1 MGLQDLPLSRS
12 FCCDL
17 LTVLHNVLRHPRIL
31 SLSDFSL
38 PDTSTDMATTVNVFD
53 KRRELNSIR
62 GPFLDIVCS
71 PVVGTGDGSF
81 FEFYDMATLLPLC
94 PLQDDSSNCSLT
106 LPPPSLYVINESIQR
121 ITLLE
126 WSHVVSLQVNPCSP
140 ERFHS
145 HMEFWNVSTSHV
157 PL

>member
-1 MGLQDLPLSRS
+1 MGPQDLPLSRR

-17 LTVLHNVLRHPRIL
+17 LTVLHNVVRHPRIL
-31 SLSDFSL
+31 SLSDFDL
-38 PDTSTDMATTVNVFD
+38 PDTSTDMATTVDVFD
-53 KRRELNSIR
+53 KRRELCSIR
-62 GPFLDIVCS
+62 GTFLDIVCS

-94 PLQDDSSNCSLT
+94 PLQDNSSNCSLALSHT
-106 LPPPSLYVINESIQR
+106 SLYVINESIQR

-126 WSHVVSLQVNPCSP
+126 GSHVVSLQVNPCPP

-145 HMEFWNVSTSHV
+145 HMEF
-157 PL
+157 